1 MQCAVVGFEQDEEGH
16 WVARLECGHN
26 QHVRHNP
33 PWMVRE
39 WVITEAG
46 RTARMGSELECT
58 LCDKSAGL
66 DEPDIQ

>member
-1 MQCAVVGFEQDEEGH
+1 MQRAVVGFEQDEEGH
-16 WVARLECGHN
+16 WVARLECGHS

-46 RTARMGSELECT
+46 RTARLGSELECK